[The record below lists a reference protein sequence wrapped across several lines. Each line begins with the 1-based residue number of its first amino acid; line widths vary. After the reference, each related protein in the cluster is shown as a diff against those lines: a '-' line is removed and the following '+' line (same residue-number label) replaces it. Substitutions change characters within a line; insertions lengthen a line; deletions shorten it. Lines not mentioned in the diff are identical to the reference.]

1 VSALRRHRTDL
12 LLAAAV
18 LCLAAPVVQVL
29 MAQQSSRYALTAALW
44 DRHTVAIDAYEDN
57 LGMDWAAS
65 GDHLY
70 SDKAPAQ
77 PVLGVPAYA
86 AYRALGGEPATH
98 LRIDGNLGLWAV
110 SVVSA
115 AVPAA
120 ALAVLMRRLALR
132 VADDPAATGAAMA
145 VAFGTMLLPFSTV
158 LFGHVLAA
166 LFGTGAT
173 LLLLRDRPSP
183 RAVAA
188 AGLLAGLGVATEYTL
203 AILAVVLTGLV
214 LARHRSR
221 AGWWVLGGAGPALAL
236 VAYQWAVFG
245 RPLSFSYEH
254 SRGTGQHA
262 GIGGV
267 RLLDPGRLAD
277 VLVGERGLFVLTPV
291 VLVGVAGL
299 VVLARR
305 AGRPG
310 ARVAGVV
317 GLAAFAGFL
326 LVQSG
331 WGNSTGGDS
340 PGARYVTPALP
351 LLAAGVAVALS
362 RWPALT
368 RGCAALSVA
377 AMGLAT
383 VTQPLMA
390 RDAPSALAGWLR
402 LAGRGEWAETVPGLV
417 VGDVALLAV
426 VAGAAA
432 LAVACLR
439 SAGASAA
446 SAPAPAPAAA
456 PAPALAAS

>member
-1 VSALRRHRTDL
+1 VSALRRYRTDL

-18 LCLAAPVVQVL
+18 LCLAAPVVQTL
-29 MAQQSSRYALTAALW
+29 MAQQSSRYSLTAALW
-44 DRHTVAIDAYEDN
+44 DHHTVAIDAYEDN

-65 GDHLY
+65 GGHLY
-70 SDKAPAQ
+70 SDKAPVQ
-77 PVLGVPAYA
+77 PVLAVPAYA
-86 AYRALGGEPATH
+86 AYRAAGGQPAER

-110 SVVSA
+110 SLASA

-120 ALAVLMRRLALR
+120 ALAVLMRRLAGR
-132 VADDPAATGAAMA
+132 VAGDRAATAAALA
-145 VAFGTMLLPFSTV
+145 VAFGTLLLPFSTV

-166 LFGTGAT
+166 LFGTGAA

-188 AGLLAGLGVATEYTL
+188 AGLLTGLGVATEYTVG
-203 AILAVVLTGLV
+203 ILAVVLTGLV

-221 AGWWVLGGAGPALAL
+221 IGWWVLGGLPPAAAL

-254 SRGTGQHA
+254 SRGSGQHA

-291 VLVGVAGL
+291 VLLGVAGS
-299 VVLARR
+299 VVLLRR
-305 AGRPG
+305 SGRPAGRAVG
-310 ARVAGVV
+310 AVAV
-317 GLAAFAGFL
+317 AAFAGFL
-326 LVQSG
+326 LVQAG

-351 LLAAGVAVALS
+351 LLVAGVAVAVD
-362 RWPALT
+362 RWPSLA
-368 RGCAALSVA
+368 RGCTALSVA
-377 AMGLAT
+377 VMGLAT
-383 VTQPLMA
+383 VTSPLMA

-402 LAGRGEWAETVPGLV
+402 LAGRGEWAQTVPGLV
-417 VGDVALLAV
+417 VGDVALLAA

-439 SAGASAA
+439 STAPAGATEPAA
-446 SAPAPAPAAA
+446 SPAPAPAVAA
-456 PAPALAAS
+456 A